1 MDYYSVVVQEN
12 SKIYK
17 LLGVTKS
24 NQISNWKN
32 TKGVS
37 NWITFDELE
46 NTQKADHFTFS
57 FKADTSV
64 TSDLLSFQFTLWIQA
79 IKKLY
84 HKL

>member
-1 MDYYSVVVQEN
+1 MDYYSVVVQQN

-17 LLGVTKS
+17 LLGVIKS

-37 NWITFDELE
+37 NWITFEELE

-57 FKADTSV
+57 FKTDTSV

-79 IKKLY
+79 IKKY
-84 HKL
+84 